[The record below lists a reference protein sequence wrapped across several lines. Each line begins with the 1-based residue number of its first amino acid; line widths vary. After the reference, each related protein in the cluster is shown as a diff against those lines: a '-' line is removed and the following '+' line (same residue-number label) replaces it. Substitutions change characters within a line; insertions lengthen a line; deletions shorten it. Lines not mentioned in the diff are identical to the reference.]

1 MNIYETIEKRRSVRK
16 FRGEEVPEEKLKK
29 ILEAAKMAPSA
40 SNAQDY
46 KFVVVKDKE
55 KREEIMKA
63 AAHQKFVAEAPLII
77 VPVSTNPE
85 HIMGCGIPA
94 YPIDIAI
101 AIDHMTLAA
110 VEEGLGT
117 CWVGAF
123 DQEKVKK
130 ILNIPEKYKAVVLL
144 PLGTPYGEPSV
155 KSRKN
160 LLELV
165 RYDEFSE

>member
-1 MNIYETIEKRRSVRK
+1 MNIYEIIEKRRSIRK

-29 ILEAAKMAPSA
+29 ILEAAKMSPSDN
-40 SNAQDY
+40 NAQDY
-46 KFVVVKDKE
+46 KFVVVKDAE
-55 KREEIMKA
+55 KRKELTEA
-63 AAHQKFVAEAPLII
+63 AFNQKFVGEAPLII

-85 HIMGCGIPA
+85 YIMSCGIPA

-144 PLGTPYGEPSV
+144 PLGDLYGEPSV